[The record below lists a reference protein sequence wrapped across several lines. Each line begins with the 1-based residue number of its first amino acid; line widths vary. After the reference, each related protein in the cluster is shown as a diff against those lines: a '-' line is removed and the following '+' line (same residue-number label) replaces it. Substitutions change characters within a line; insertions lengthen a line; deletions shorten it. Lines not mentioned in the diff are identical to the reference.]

1 MRQNATI
8 QEIHMTG
15 SPAPQRPA
23 PDRPRVS
30 ESKGFEVPPAIL
42 VVDGEPGMRNFLQ
55 RALSPRCA
63 LLEVAESVEA
73 AEALRRRYH
82 FDLLILDIRLPGLSG
97 VEWLQQL
104 RDQGTL
110 TDVIFMT
117 AYADLDTAIAALR
130 AGAADFILK
139 PFRLEQM
146 LASVERCLV
155 KRKLAVDNFLLRRQ
169 ARNQLP
175 PEGMVGQGAAI
186 SEVYEIIQRVAPT
199 ATTILIQG
207 ETGTGK
213 ELVARAIH
221 RMSERS
227 GAFVP
232 VNCGSISPE
241 LLESELFGHVKGA
254 YTGAHSAREG
264 LFSYAHEGTLFLDEI
279 GEMPSAMQAKL
290 LRVLEQNVV
299 RPVGSDRELPV
310 SARVIAA
317 TNRQLFS
324 DVEQGRFRRDLF
336 YRLNVLTINV
346 PALRDR
352 REDIPELAQ
361 HFSHTL
367 AAATGAPAV
376 PFAHQEIVRLQQYP
390 WPGNVRE
397 LKNVIERS
405 LLLGR
410 LPSDCCREGAEG
422 LACGPAQQDAGYP
435 LNWRLEEVEK
445 QHILRVL
452 EAAEGNKSEAAR
464 RLGVSRKTLER
475 KLALWQQEAGA
486 DAPSP

>member
-1 MRQNATI
+1 VAETR
-8 QEIHMTG
+8 
-15 SPAPQRPA
+15 
-23 PDRPRVS
+23 
-30 ESKGFEVPPAIL
+30 GFEIPPAIL
-42 VVDGEPGMRNFLQ
+42 VVDDEPGMRNFLK

-63 LLEVAESVEA
+63 LLEVAESAEA

-146 LASVERCLV
+146 IAAVQRCLV

-169 ARNQLP
+169 VRSQVRSQLP
-175 PEGMVGQGAAI
+175 PEGMVGRSAAI
-186 SEVYEIIQRVAPT
+186 SEVYEVIMRVAPT
-199 ATTILIQG
+199 ATTILVQG

-213 ELVARAIH
+213 ELVALAIH
-221 RMSERS
+221 SMSGRS

-232 VNCGSISPE
+232 LNCGSISPE

-279 GEMPSAMQAKL
+279 GEMPPAMQAKL

-310 SARVIAA
+310 NARVIAA

-361 HFSHTL
+361 HFSTTI
-367 AAATGAPAV
+367 AATIGEPPI
-376 PFAHQEIVRLQQYP
+376 PFDHQEIVRLQQYP

-410 LPSDCCREGAEG
+410 LPSECCREGAEG
-422 LACGPAQQDAGYP
+422 QAAAADQGDGGYP

-452 EAAEGNKSEAAR
+452 EAADGNKSEAAR

-486 DAPSP
+486 DAHRPG